1 MNEKEKNNGFKI
13 NFNKGFL
20 SSGKDLVLGDIV
32 VKHPTVEMYWSLG
45 NGFNCEEVY
54 WEYVSNLLCDPYTSM
69 VELDDLGLNY
79 LEQTPF
85 DVFVIRWKNA
95 KKSYSDNKQLYD
107 QFNFNP
113 LNNIKSA
120 LQFFLGTHNFEL
132 IYLTQ
137 DDEYYLV
144 DLDLKNESGQ
154 FTYVISSEI
163 YSAIAEFISLIN
175 CIDTSGRINPADE
188 MTRQILI
195 QSTRNEVKHKQ
206 KYKDGKSNDIDYI
219 SGAIDIIC
227 TSSNSVSYL
236 TISKYS
242 IYQLLRSTRLVTKRI
257 HYDNLMY
264 GIYSGNVN
272 PEKID
277 KDELTLID

>member
-1 MNEKEKNNGFKI
+1 MSKKERIKL

-20 SSGKDLVLGDIV
+20 SSGKDLVLGDIT

-45 NGFNCEEVY
+45 DKFNCEEVY
-54 WEYVSNLLCDPYTSM
+54 WEYVGNLLCDPYTSM

-95 KKSYSDNKQLYD
+95 KKSYLDNKQLYD
-107 QFNFNP
+107 QLNFNP
-113 LNNIKSA
+113 LDGIKSA

-132 IYLTQ
+132 IYLKQ

-144 DLDLKNESGQ
+144 DLSLKNEFGQ
-154 FTYVISSEI
+154 FIYVISAET
-163 YSAIAEFISLIN
+163 YSVIAEFISLVN
-175 CIDTSGRINPADE
+175 CIDTSGRVNPANE
-188 MTRQILI
+188 MTRQMLLK
-195 QSTRNEVKHKQ
+195 STRDEIKRRQ
-206 KYKDGKSNDIDYI
+206 KDRNSKDDGVDYI
-219 SGAIDIIC
+219 SGAIDLIC
-227 TSSNSVSYL
+227 STSNSVNYL
-236 TISKYS
+236 SIGKYS
-242 IYQLLRSTRLVTKRI
+242 IYQLLRSVQLVTKRI

-264 GIYSGNVN
+264 GIYSGNIN
-272 PEKID
+272 PDKVK